1 VVQISGTKTG
11 GGIMKRNQDIR
22 DYIRDS
28 KICNWQVAEQLE
40 ISDNS
45 FYMLLRKNLTDEE
58 RGRIMK
64 AIQAVIQEQ
73 QTIVADQLKTV

>member
-1 VVQISGTKTG
+1 
-11 GGIMKRNQDIR
+11 MKRNQDIR

-45 FYMLLRKNLTDEE
+45 FYMLLRKKLSEAE
-58 RGRIMK
+58 RERIME
-64 AIQAVIQEQ
+64 AIEVLKQEQ
-73 QTIVADQLKTV
+73 QTIIADQLKTV

>member
-1 VVQISGTKTG
+1 VVRISGTKNG

-64 AIQAVIQEQ
+64 AIEAAKREQ
-73 QTIVADQLKTV
+73 RTIVAEQLKTV